1 MTSRRI
7 SVSIGLLVLGFAL
20 VHAAEL
26 PADQSAAERRIANYA
41 AATPTDTI
49 ARLQRRIDA
58 GEVTLT
64 FDPQWGYLPSVLA
77 ALHIPSSSQS
87 LVYSKTSFQ
96 IDKIAPR
103 TPRAI
108 YFGDDI
114 YVGWVQKG
122 GVLEVASVDP
132 ALGAVFYTLNQ
143 QVAEKPRF
151 ERQTHNCLQ
160 CHDSMLNTGG
170 VPGFVVQSVYADRYG
185 YPLPASHNPVSSDR
199 SPLRERFG
207 GWYVTGTHGD
217 QLHMG
222 NFVASQPAG
231 EIGNARLYIDRLDL
245 KPTGNITDL
254 STRINAKA
262 YLAPGSDIVALSLL
276 IHQTSVHN
284 LITQALQAAGTDDAA
299 PAAEAL
305 VRGLLLVGEQLLTAP
320 IVGSPQFAAD
330 FAKSGPRDSKGRS
343 LRDLDLTRRLL
354 KYPLSYLIYS
364 EGFDALPSSMKALVS
379 KRLSDVLAGRE
390 ERGEFAISA
399 ADRQA
404 ITEILNDTKPNFL
417 AR

>member
-1 MTSRRI
+1 MAAPQ
-7 SVSIGLLVLGFAL
+7 SV
-20 VHAAEL
+20 
-26 PADQSAAERRIANYA
+26 AERRIAKYA
-41 AATPTDTI
+41 AATPTDVI
-49 ARLQRRIDA
+49 ARLQQRIDT
-58 GEVTLT
+58 GDVTLT
-64 FDPQWGYLPSVLA
+64 FDPQWGYLPSLLS
-77 ALHIPSSSQS
+77 ALRIPSSSQT

-108 YFGDDI
+108 YFGDDV

-132 ALGAVFYTLNQ
+132 SLGAVFYTLNQ
-143 QVAEKPRF
+143 QAADKPRF

-199 SPLRERFG
+199 SPFRERFG

-222 NFVASQPAG
+222 NFVAPQPAG

-245 KPTGNITDL
+245 KPTGNVTDL
-254 STRINAKA
+254 SARINAKA
-262 YLAPGSDIVALSLL
+262 YLAPGSDIVALMLM

-284 LITQALQAAGTDDAA
+284 LITQALQAADTDDAM

-305 VRGLLLVGEQLLTAP
+305 VRGLLFVGEQPLTAP
-320 IVGSPQFAAD
+320 VVGSPQFAAD
-330 FAKSGPRDSKGRS
+330 FAKRGPRDSKGRS

-364 EGFDALPSSMKALVS
+364 EGFDVLPASMKALVS
-379 KRLSDVLAGRE
+379 ARLNDVLEGKESRV
-390 ERGEFAISA
+390 EFAMSA

-404 ITEILNDTKPNFL
+404 IVEILRETKPSIVSL
-417 AR
+417 K

>member
-1 MTSRRI
+1 ML
-7 SVSIGLLVLGFAL
+7 SVAAAVLGAAI
-20 VHAAEL
+20 VHAAEV
-26 PADQSAAERRIANYA
+26 PVAAPQSVAERRIAKYA
-41 AATPTDTI
+41 AATPTDVI
-49 ARLQRRIDA
+49 ARLQQRIDT
-58 GEVTLT
+58 GDVTLT
-64 FDPQWGYLPSVLA
+64 FDPQWGYLPSLLS
-77 ALHIPSSSQS
+77 ALRIPSSSQT

-108 YFGDDI
+108 YFGDDV

-132 ALGAVFYTLNQ
+132 SLGAVFYTLNQ
-143 QVAEKPRF
+143 QAADKPRF

-199 SPLRERFG
+199 SPFRERFG

-222 NFVASQPAG
+222 NFVAPQPAG

-245 KPTGNITDL
+245 KPTGNVTDL
-254 STRINAKA
+254 SARINAKA
-262 YLAPGSDIVALSLL
+262 YLAPGSDIVALMLM

-284 LITQALQAAGTDDAA
+284 LITQALQAADTDDAM

-305 VRGLLLVGEQLLTAP
+305 VRGLLFVGEQPLTAP
-320 IVGSPQFAAD
+320 VVGSPQFAAD
-330 FAKSGPRDSKGRS
+330 FAKRGPRDSKGRS

-364 EGFDALPSSMKALVS
+364 EGFDVLPASMKALVS
-379 KRLSDVLAGRE
+379 ARLNDVLEGKESRV
-390 ERGEFAISA
+390 EFAMSA

-404 ITEILNDTKPNFL
+404 IVEILRETKPSIVSL
-417 AR
+417 K

>member
-1 MTSRRI
+1 ML
-7 SVSIGLLVLGFAL
+7 SVAAAILGAAI
-20 VHAAEL
+20 VHAAGV
-26 PADQSAAERRIANYA
+26 PVGQSAAERRIARYV
-41 AATPTDTI
+41 AATPTDAI

-58 GEVTLT
+58 GEVTLA
-64 FDPQWGYLPSVLA
+64 FDDKWGYLPSVLS
-77 ALHIPSSSQS
+77 ALNIPPSSQT

-108 YFGDDI
+108 YSGDDV

-122 GVLEVASVDP
+122 TVLEFASVDP

-143 QVAEKPRF
+143 QTTDKPRF

-185 YPLPASHNPVSSDR
+185 YPLPASHNPVSTDR

-222 NFVASQPAG
+222 NVVASQPAG
-231 EIGNARLYIDRLDL
+231 EIGNARVYIEQLDL
-245 KPTGNITDL
+245 KATANVTDL
-254 STRINAKA
+254 SARINAKA
-262 YLAPGSDIVALSLL
+262 YLAPGSDIVSLMLL

-284 LITQALQAAGTDDAA
+284 LIAQALQAADTDDAA

-305 VRGLLLVGEQLLTAP
+305 VRGLLFVGEQPLTAQV
-320 IVGSPQFAAD
+320 VGSPQFAAD
-330 FAKSGPRDSKGRS
+330 FAKRGPRDSKGRS

-364 EGFDALPSSMKALVS
+364 EGFNALPASMKALVS
-379 KRLSDVLAGRE
+379 ARLNDVLAGKEARA
-390 ERGEFAISA
+390 EFAMSA

-404 ITEILNDTKPNFL
+404 VVEILRETKPGL
-417 AR
+417 LR